1 MVRVEFTGS
10 FGFRLSLL
18 EKPSSGLLIA
28 FLMDSHVMKLQNV
41 NAVTSAVVNK
51 VLTARITMLVVIV
64 GTIIHQGVATVL
76 LLTVLFV
83 KMETD

>member
-1 MVRVEFTGS
+1 
-10 FGFRLSLL
+10 
-18 EKPSSGLLIA
+18 
-28 FLMDSHVMKLQNV
+28 MKLQNV